1 MKIRDE
7 FLLYSRPYFDEDEIS
22 AVADVLR
29 SGWWTRGKV
38 TAEFE
43 EQFAKKVGAKY
54 ALALN
59 SCTAALHLAM
69 MLSGIGDGDE
79 VICTPMTFCSTVNT
93 VVNCGAKPVFVDVD
107 AETGLMDAD
116 KIEAAITDRTKA
128 IVPVHYSGLVCDMD
142 KINAIA
148 AKHSLKVIEDAAHG
162 FGSFYKNKPVGA
174 LGNPT
179 AFSFY
184 VTKNLATGEGGMLT
198 SDDKDFIEK
207 ARVISLHGMTRNA
220 WKRYGAKGSWKYD
233 VEEAGYKY
241 NITDI
246 ASALGVEQLKKF
258 DWMQAKRKEY
268 AALYDERFASC
279 DAITRV
285 KSYNDD
291 VDSSEH
297 LYIIKLDLNKLSIDR
312 AQFIEKLT
320 EYNIGTSVH
329 FIPLHLQPLYQRL
342 LGTKLGDFPNCE
354 SFYDRIISIPLYPS
368 MTLEDVN
375 YVADAVCEIAQQYS
389 K

>member
-43 EQFAKKVGAKY
+43 EQFAKRVGAKY

-69 MLSGIGDGDE
+69 MLSGIGEGDE

-93 VVNCGAKPVFVDVD
+93 VVNCGATPVFIDVD

-116 KIEAAITDRTKA
+116 KIEAAITEKTKA

-148 AKHSLKVIEDAAHG
+148 AKHGLKVIEDAAHG
-162 FGSFYKNKPVGA
+162 FGSYYKNKPVGA

-198 SDDKDFIEK
+198 SDDEDFIEK
-207 ARVISLHGMTRNA
+207 ARVVSLHGMTRNA

-268 AALYDERFASC
+268 AALYDERFESC
-279 DAITRV
+279 DAISRV
-285 KSYNDD
+285 KAYSGD

-297 LYIIKLDLNKLSIDR
+297 LYIIKLDLSKLSIDR

-320 EYNIGTSVH
+320 EYNVGTSVH

-389 K
+389 E